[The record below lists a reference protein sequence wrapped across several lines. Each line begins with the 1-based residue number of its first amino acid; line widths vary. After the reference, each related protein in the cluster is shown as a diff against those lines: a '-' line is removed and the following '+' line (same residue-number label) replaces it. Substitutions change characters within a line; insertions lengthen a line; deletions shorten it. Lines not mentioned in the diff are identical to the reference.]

1 MKRLRP
7 RSIALVVAVL
17 VALAVAWLFR
27 PQAVVVEVARVTRG
41 ALEVAIE
48 DEGQTRIHPRYVVAA
63 PVGGRLFQLELD
75 PGDRVE
81 AGAVVAKLAPAP
93 LDPRDRQQAEGRVS
107 VARAGVREAE
117 AYVAEVETAL
127 AQAASTLRRSRA
139 LFEAGQLAA
148 EELDRATTE
157 EERLGRALEGAR
169 QRAVAAR
176 FEVATARGA
185 LLDADSGATIAVRA
199 PTRGTVLRLHEDS
212 ERVVPAGAPI
222 LEIGDPADLELVAE
236 VLSTDAVAIHPGAAM
251 SVEIGG
257 GRRLAGRVREVEPAG
272 FTKISPLGVEEQ
284 RVRVVGELDPGSPDS
299 DTTGGVGAAGDESE
313 VGDRFRIRARIVL
326 WRGEDVLQAPSGAVF
341 RAGEGWGAYR
351 VEGGRARLT
360 LVKVGHRGAEAVEI
374 LSGIEAGAAVVLYP
388 GQRLR
393 DGARVRPVGGAGP
406 SGSSAVPGPAA
417 GSRTPDDRTEPP
429 STRPEG

>member
-7 RSIALVVAVL
+7 RSIIFVVAVL
-17 VALAVAWLFR
+17 VALALAWLFR
-27 PQAVVVEVARVTRG
+27 PQAVAVEVARVTRG

-63 PVGGRLFQLELD
+63 PVGGRLSQLELD

-81 AGAVVAKLAPAP
+81 AGTVVAKLAPTP
-93 LDPRDRQQAEGRVS
+93 LDPRDRQQAEGRLS
-107 VARAGVREAE
+107 SARAGVREAE

-127 AQAASTLRRSRA
+127 TQARSTLRRSRA
-139 LFEAGQLAA
+139 LFDAGQLAA

-157 EERLGRALEGAR
+157 EKRLTRVLEGAR

-199 PTRGTVLRLHEDS
+199 PTTGTVLRLYEDS
-212 ERVVPAGAPI
+212 ERVVPAGAPL
-222 LEIGDPADLELVAE
+222 LEIGDPADLELVVE
-236 VLSTDAVAIHPGAAM
+236 ILSTDAVAIPPGAAM

-272 FTKISPLGVEEQ
+272 FTKTSPLGVEEQ
-284 RVRVVGELDPGSPDS
+284 RVRVVGELEPGSRNF
-299 DTTGGVGAAGDESE
+299 GGVGAIGVRSE
-313 VGDRFRIRARIVL
+313 IGDRFRIRARIVL

-360 LVKVGHRGAEAVEI
+360 LLELGHRGAEAVEV
-374 LSGIEAGAAVVLYP
+374 LSGIEAGDEVVLYP
-388 GQRLR
+388 GAWVR
-393 DGARVRPVGGAGP
+393 DGSRVRPAG
-406 SGSSAVPGPAA
+406 
-417 GSRTPDDRTEPP
+417 
-429 STRPEG
+429 

>member
-1 MKRLRP
+1 MKCLRP
-7 RSIALVVAVL
+7 RSIIFVVAVL
-17 VALAVAWLFR
+17 VALALALAWLFR
-27 PQAVVVEVARVTRG
+27 PPAVAVEVARVTRG

-63 PVGGRLFQLELD
+63 PVGGRLSQLELD

-81 AGAVVAKLAPAP
+81 AGTVVAKLAPTP
-93 LDPRDRQQAEGRVS
+93 LDPRDRQQAEGRLS
-107 VARAGVREAE
+107 SARAGVREAE

-127 AQAASTLRRSRA
+127 TQARSTLRRSRA
-139 LFEAGQLAA
+139 LFDAGQLAA

-157 EERLGRALEGAR
+157 EKRLTRVLEGAR

-199 PTRGTVLRLHEDS
+199 PTTGTVLRLYEDS
-212 ERVVPAGAPI
+212 ERVVPAGAPL
-222 LEIGDPADLELVAE
+222 LEIGDPADLELVVE
-236 VLSTDAVAIHPGAAM
+236 ILSTDAVAIPPGAAM

-272 FTKISPLGVEEQ
+272 FTKTSPLGVEEQ
-284 RVRVVGELDPGSPDS
+284 RVRVVGELEPGSRNF
-299 DTTGGVGAAGDESE
+299 GGVGAIGVRSE
-313 VGDRFRIRARIVL
+313 IGDRFRIRARIVL

-360 LVKVGHRGAEAVEI
+360 LLELGHRGAEAVEV
-374 LSGIEAGAAVVLYP
+374 LSGIEAGDEVVLYP
-388 GQRLR
+388 GAWVR
-393 DGARVRPVGGAGP
+393 DGSRVRPAG
-406 SGSSAVPGPAA
+406 
-417 GSRTPDDRTEPP
+417 
-429 STRPEG
+429 